1 MGGAVAIV
9 NYGYSVPAVC
19 RQHRTWHHFELLTH
33 VGIRNLLITA
43 VYPQNARSMAWVAVR
58 LDTCKG
64 LDLIWMGQLWIK
76 VPGPRRFS
84 VQRRDYLM
92 RMIEQMGVAFARI
105 RQMLIGGEPV
115 EDMLRLEA
123 RKSGVDLDLARVLDA
138 DSLADVLSP
147 NGQPDVSRL
156 WVMAE
161 LLHLDGLRL
170 DMEGR
175 LDEGE
180 ALHRKSLRLYL
191 ALEPAVL
198 AALPEGAVRLH
209 EIEERLTGR

>member
-1 MGGAVAIV
+1 
-9 NYGYSVPAVC
+9 
-19 RQHRTWHHFELLTH
+19 
-33 VGIRNLLITA
+33 
-43 VYPQNARSMAWVAVR
+43 
-58 LDTCKG
+58 
-64 LDLIWMGQLWIK
+64 
-76 VPGPRRFS
+76 
-84 VQRRDYLM
+84 
-92 RMIEQMGVAFARI
+92 
-105 RQMLIGGEPV
+105 MLIGGEPV
-115 EDMLRLEA
+115 GDVLRLEA

-147 NGQPDVSRL
+147 NGQPDVTRL

-175 LDEGE
+175 MDEGE

-198 AALPEGAVRLH
+198 AALPEGAIRLQ
-209 EIEERLTGR
+209 EIEERLTGG

>member
-1 MGGAVAIV
+1 
-9 NYGYSVPAVC
+9 
-19 RQHRTWHHFELLTH
+19 
-33 VGIRNLLITA
+33 
-43 VYPQNARSMAWVAVR
+43 
-58 LDTCKG
+58 
-64 LDLIWMGQLWIK
+64 
-76 VPGPRRFS
+76 
-84 VQRRDYLM
+84 M

-123 RKSGVDLDLARVLDA
+123 RKSGVDVDLARVLDA

>member
-1 MGGAVAIV
+1 
-9 NYGYSVPAVC
+9 
-19 RQHRTWHHFELLTH
+19 
-33 VGIRNLLITA
+33 
-43 VYPQNARSMAWVAVR
+43 
-58 LDTCKG
+58 
-64 LDLIWMGQLWIK
+64 
-76 VPGPRRFS
+76 

-115 EDMLRLEA
+115 GDVLRLEA

-147 NGQPDVSRL
+147 NGQPDVTRL

-175 LDEGE
+175 MDEGE

-198 AALPEGAVRLH
+198 AALPEGAIRLQ
-209 EIEERLTGR
+209 EIEERLTGG

>member
-1 MGGAVAIV
+1 M
-9 NYGYSVPAVC
+9 
-19 RQHRTWHHFELLTH
+19 
-33 VGIRNLLITA
+33 
-43 VYPQNARSMAWVAVR
+43 
-58 LDTCKG
+58 
-64 LDLIWMGQLWIK
+64 
-76 VPGPRRFS
+76 
-84 VQRRDYLM
+84 QRRDYLM

-115 EDMLRLEA
+115 GDMLRLEA

-147 NGQPDVSRL
+147 NGQPDISRL

-170 DMEGR
+170 DAEGR
-175 LDEGE
+175 PEEGE

-198 AALPEGAVRLH
+198 AALPEGAIRIR
-209 EIEERLTGR
+209 EIEERLTGG

>member
-1 MGGAVAIV
+1 
-9 NYGYSVPAVC
+9 
-19 RQHRTWHHFELLTH
+19 
-33 VGIRNLLITA
+33 
-43 VYPQNARSMAWVAVR
+43 
-58 LDTCKG
+58 
-64 LDLIWMGQLWIK
+64 
-76 VPGPRRFS
+76 
-84 VQRRDYLM
+84 
-92 RMIEQMGVAFARI
+92 MIEQMGVAFARI

-115 EDMLRLEA
+115 GDVLRLEA

-147 NGQPDVSRL
+147 NGQPDVTRL

-175 LDEGE
+175 MDEGE

-198 AALPEGAVRLH
+198 AALPEGAIRLQ
-209 EIEERLTGR
+209 EIEERLTGG

>member
-1 MGGAVAIV
+1 
-9 NYGYSVPAVC
+9 
-19 RQHRTWHHFELLTH
+19 
-33 VGIRNLLITA
+33 
-43 VYPQNARSMAWVAVR
+43 
-58 LDTCKG
+58 
-64 LDLIWMGQLWIK
+64 
-76 VPGPRRFS
+76 
-84 VQRRDYLM
+84 M

-115 EDMLRLEA
+115 GDVLRLEA

-147 NGQPDVSRL
+147 NGQPDVTRL

-175 LDEGE
+175 MDEGE

-198 AALPEGAVRLH
+198 AALPEGAIRLQ
-209 EIEERLTGR
+209 EIEERLTGG

>member
-1 MGGAVAIV
+1 M
-9 NYGYSVPAVC
+9 
-19 RQHRTWHHFELLTH
+19 
-33 VGIRNLLITA
+33 
-43 VYPQNARSMAWVAVR
+43 
-58 LDTCKG
+58 
-64 LDLIWMGQLWIK
+64 
-76 VPGPRRFS
+76 
-84 VQRRDYLM
+84 QRRDYLM

-115 EDMLRLEA
+115 GDVLRLEA

-147 NGQPDVSRL
+147 NGQPDVTRL

-175 LDEGE
+175 MDEGE

-198 AALPEGAVRLH
+198 AALPEGAIRLR
-209 EIEERLTGR
+209 EIEERLTGG

>member
-1 MGGAVAIV
+1 M
-9 NYGYSVPAVC
+9 
-19 RQHRTWHHFELLTH
+19 
-33 VGIRNLLITA
+33 
-43 VYPQNARSMAWVAVR
+43 
-58 LDTCKG
+58 
-64 LDLIWMGQLWIK
+64 
-76 VPGPRRFS
+76 
-84 VQRRDYLM
+84 QRRDYLM

-115 EDMLRLEA
+115 GDVLRLEA

-138 DSLADVLSP
+138 DSLAAVLSP
-147 NGQPDVSRL
+147 NGQPDVTRL

-175 LDEGE
+175 MDEGE

-198 AALPEGAVRLH
+198 AALPEGAIRLQ
-209 EIEERLTGR
+209 EIEERLTGG

>member
-1 MGGAVAIV
+1 M
-9 NYGYSVPAVC
+9 
-19 RQHRTWHHFELLTH
+19 
-33 VGIRNLLITA
+33 
-43 VYPQNARSMAWVAVR
+43 
-58 LDTCKG
+58 
-64 LDLIWMGQLWIK
+64 
-76 VPGPRRFS
+76 
-84 VQRRDYLM
+84 QRRDYLM

-115 EDMLRLEA
+115 GDVLRLEA

-147 NGQPDVSRL
+147 NGQPDVTRL

-175 LDEGE
+175 MDEGE

-198 AALPEGAVRLH
+198 AALPEGAIRLQ
-209 EIEERLTGR
+209 EIEERLTGG